1 MQRRLLFLL
10 LAAALALSALPALTQ
25 SGNLLQDGGMEG
37 EYTNR
42 GRADFNVPAPWG
54 VWFTESPRTE
64 AWMNQ
69 PPVAFPHNGPD
80 PNPVAGARAFN
91 FNKGY
96 ATYTAAIYQQVAV
109 PQGSNVVGSAYGQ
122 QKTCNPAPNTPTCGS
137 AVESGAYMKVCIDP
151 NGGTNP
157 YDTDVICS
165 ANATPHDRWEQIS
178 VSATATGPT
187 VTLFLFNT
195 QAWPSQLN
203 TAYWDEASLT
213 IGGAGGTSPGQPG
226 GPTAVPTAP
235 PVASFVQPQPPQPDG
250 SIVHVVN
257 QGDTMD
263 AIAYAYGVSRQQ
275 ILDLNG
281 LSSGRFIF
289 AGQELLIRE
298 ASEAAASPTTVA
310 AQPTTVAAVPT
321 QGTAVVAAATVI
333 NPMAF
338 MRIATDGSVIYTVQP
353 GDTLAALATALGK
366 SADELLA
373 LNNLAPDTPLQPG
386 SELIIQAPPGGGQP
400 VGPAPTVAETP
411 VPVVQATPAP
421 IDTSAA
427 PIVSITSGVLPAID
441 PAASPAQVCVMM
453 FNDAN
458 QNRLQEAGETL
469 LPGGVIV
476 LTLDGVPAGEYTT
489 TGSNEP
495 FCFSD
500 LPAGNYLAQAQ
511 APAGFGLT
519 TPPQLLVQPA
529 TGWTINL
536 GFGTAQG
543 FETPAVPPA
552 DAASAG
558 SSEPST
564 GLAPDNPL
572 SENAGLVAFGLAAVA
587 GIVGSVMTVVLRG
600 R

>member
-10 LAAALALSALPALTQ
+10 ITVILAVTALPALTQ

-37 EYTNR
+37 PYTNR
-42 GRADFNVPAPWG
+42 GRADLNVPAPWG

-80 PNPVAGARAFN
+80 PNPVAGAHAFN

-137 AVESGAYMKVCIDP
+137 AAESGAYMKVCIDP
-151 NGGTNP
+151 NGGSNP
-157 YDTDVICS
+157 YDSDVICS

-187 VTLFLFNT
+187 VTIFLFNT
-195 QAWPSQLN
+195 QQWPSQLN
-203 TAYWDEASLT
+203 TAYWDEASLSV
-213 IGGAGGTSPGQPG
+213 GGAGGSAPGAPGQPAA
-226 GPTAVPTAP
+226 TAVPTAP

-250 SIVHVVN
+250 SIVHTV
-257 QGDTMD
+257 QPGDTMD

-281 LSSGRFIF
+281 LTSGRFIF
-289 AGQELLIRE
+289 AGQELKIRE
-298 ASEAAASPTTVA
+298 AQAAAPTQVA
-310 AQPTTVAAVPT
+310 AQPTVSAPAEVPT
-321 QGTAVVAAATVI
+321 QAAVIPAATVA

-338 MRIATDGSVIYTVQP
+338 MRIGADGSVIYTVQP
-353 GDTLAALATALGK
+353 GDTLAGLAAALGRD
-366 SADELLA
+366 AGEIA
-373 LNNLAPDTPLQPG
+373 TLNNTTVDAPLQAG
-386 SELIIQAPPGGGQP
+386 SELIIQAAINAG
-400 VGPAPTVAETP
+400 P
-411 VPVVQATPAP
+411 VPTAAATPETAQSTPAP
-421 IDTSAA
+421 VDTSAAA

-453 FNDAN
+453 FEDAN
-458 QNRLQEAGETL
+458 QNRLQEAGEVL

-489 TGSNEP
+489 TGSGEP

-511 APAGFGLT
+511 APAGYGLT
-519 TPPQLLVQPA
+519 TPQQLLVQPA
-529 TGWTINL
+529 TGWTISL
-536 GFGTAQG
+536 GFGAAQG
-543 FETPAVPPA
+543 VQPPAVPPA
-552 DAASAG
+552 DANSAVSG
-558 SSEPST
+558 GTSA

-572 SENAGLVAFGLAAVA
+572 SDNLGLVAFGLAAVA
-587 GIVGSVMTVVLRG
+587 GIVGSVMTAVLRG

>member
-10 LAAALALSALPALTQ
+10 IAVLVAVTAFPGLAQ

-37 EYTNR
+37 PYTNR
-42 GRADFNVPAPWG
+42 GRADLNVPAPWG
-54 VWFTESPRTE
+54 IWFTESPRTE

-80 PNPVAGARAFN
+80 PNPVAGAHAFN

-137 AVESGAYMKVCIDP
+137 AAESGAYMRVCIDP
-151 NGGTNP
+151 NGGSNP
-157 YDTDVICS
+157 FDSDIICS

-187 VTLFLFNT
+187 VTIFLFNT
-195 QAWPSQLN
+195 QQWPSQLN
-203 TAYWDEASLT
+203 TAYWDEASLSV
-213 IGGAGGTSPGQPG
+213 GGAGGSAPGVPGQPA
-226 GPTAVPTAP
+226 PTAVPTAP

-250 SIVHVVN
+250 SIVHTV
-257 QGDTMD
+257 QPGDTMD

-281 LSSGRFIF
+281 LTSGRFIF
-289 AGQELLIRE
+289 AGQELTIRE
-298 ASEAAASPTTVA
+298 AQEAAPTQVA
-310 AQPTTVAAVPT
+310 AQPTIAAPEGQPT
-321 QGTAVVAAATVI
+321 QIPAVVPAATVA

-338 MRIATDGSVIYTVQP
+338 MRIGPGGAVIYTVQP
-353 GDTLAALATALGK
+353 GDTLAGLATALGRN
-366 SADELLA
+366 ADEIAA
-373 LNNLAPDTPLQPG
+373 LNNITVDAPLQPG
-386 SELIIQAPPGGGQP
+386 SELVIQAALDAGQAQPTPGS
-400 VGPAPTVAETP
+400 TP
-411 VPVVQATPAP
+411 TPAQP
-421 IDTSAA
+421 ALPPVDTSAAA

-453 FNDAN
+453 FDDAN
-458 QNRLQEAGETL
+458 QNRLQEAGEVL
-469 LPGGVIV
+469 LAGGTIV

-489 TGSNEP
+489 TGVSEP

-511 APAGFGLT
+511 APAGYGLT
-519 TPPQLLVQPA
+519 TPQQLLVQPA
-529 TGWTINL
+529 TGWTISL
-536 GFGTAQG
+536 GFGAAQG
-543 FETPAVPPA
+543 FEQPAAPPA
-552 DAASAG
+552 DAASASANTPASG
-558 SSEPST
+558 
-564 GLAPDNPL
+564 GLASDNPL
-572 SENAGLVAFGLAAVA
+572 SENAGLLAFGLAAVA
-587 GIVGSVMTVVLRG
+587 GVVGSVMTVVLRG

>member
-1 MQRRLLFLL
+1 M
-10 LAAALALSALPALTQ
+10 
-25 SGNLLQDGGMEG
+25 DGQ
-37 EYTNR
+37 YTNR
-42 GRADFNVPAPWG
+42 GRADLNVPAPWG
-54 VWFTESPRTE
+54 VWFTEAPRTE

-69 PPVAFPHNGPD
+69 PPVAFPHNGPG
-80 PNPVAGARAFN
+80 PNPVAGPHAFN

-137 AVESGAYMKVCIDP
+137 AVESGAYMRVCIDP

-157 YDTDVICS
+157 FDSDVICS
-165 ANATPHDRWEQIS
+165 GNATPHDRWDQIS

-195 QAWPSQLN
+195 QQWPSQLN

-213 IGGAGGTSPGQPG
+213 VGGAGGTAPNVPGQPVA
-226 GPTAVPTAP
+226 TAVPTAP

-250 SIVHVVN
+250 SIVHTV
-257 QGDTMD
+257 QAGDTMD
-263 AIAYAYGVSRQQ
+263 AIAYAYGVSRQT

-281 LSSGRFIF
+281 LTSGRFIF
-289 AGQELLIRE
+289 AGQELKIRE
-298 ASEAAASPTTVA
+298 AQEAAVPTQVA
-310 AQPTTVAAVPT
+310 AQPTVSAPDAQPT
-321 QGTAVVAAATVI
+321 QGAVVAPAATVS

-338 MRIATDGSVIYTVQP
+338 MRIGTDGSVIYTVQP
-353 GDTLAALATALGK
+353 GDTLTGLAAALGRN
-366 SADELLA
+366 ADELAA
-373 LNNLAPDTPLQPG
+373 LNNIAVNDPLQPG
-386 SELIIQAPPGGGQP
+386 SELIIQAALGSAPAATPEAPATQP
-400 VGPAPTVAETP
+400 EPETEP
-411 VPVVQATPAP
+411 ATPAP
-421 IDTSAA
+421 VDTSAAA

-441 PAASPAQVCVMM
+441 PAASPAQVCVLM
-453 FNDAN
+453 FDDAN

-469 LPGGVIV
+469 LADGTIV

-489 TGSNEP
+489 TGTGEP

-511 APAGFGLT
+511 APAGYGLT
-519 TPPQLLVQPA
+519 TPQQLLVQPA
-529 TGWTINL
+529 TGWTITL
-536 GFGTAQG
+536 GFGAAQG
-543 FETPAVPPA
+543 VQPPAVPAA
-552 DAASAG
+552 DAASADG
-558 SSEPST
+558 SQPAT

-572 SENAGLVAFGLAAVA
+572 SENAGLLAFGLAAVA
-587 GIVGSVMTVVLRG
+587 GVVGSILTAVR

>member
-10 LAAALALSALPALTQ
+10 ITVLLAVTVLPALSQ

-37 EYTNR
+37 PYTNR
-42 GRADFNVPAPWG
+42 GRADLNVPAPWG
-54 VWFTESPRTE
+54 IWFTESPRTE

-80 PNPVAGARAFN
+80 PNPVAGAHAFN

-137 AVESGAYMKVCIDP
+137 AAESGAYMKVCIDP
-151 NGGTNP
+151 NGGSNP
-157 YDTDVICS
+157 YDSDVICS

-187 VTLFLFNT
+187 VTIFLFNT
-195 QAWPSQLN
+195 QQWPAQIN
-203 TAYWDEASLT
+203 TAYWDEASLSV
-213 IGGAGGTSPGQPG
+213 GGAGGTAPGVPG
-226 GPTAVPTAP
+226 VPAATAVPTAP

-250 SIVHVVN
+250 SIVHIV
-257 QGDTMD
+257 QPGDTMD

-281 LSSGRFIF
+281 LTSGRFIF
-289 AGQELLIRE
+289 AGQELKIRE
-298 ASEAAASPTTVA
+298 AQAAAPTEVA
-310 AQPTTVAAVPT
+310 AQPTTAAVAEQPT
-321 QGTAVVAAATVI
+321 QAAVVPAATVA

-338 MRIATDGSVIYTVQP
+338 MRIGTDGSVIYTVQA
-353 GDTLAALATALGK
+353 GDTLAGLAAALGRN
-366 SADELLA
+366 ADEIAA
-373 LNNLAPDTPLQPG
+373 LNNITVDAPLQPG
-386 SELIIQAPPGGGQP
+386 SELIIQGAVGAGPVTTPAATPEAVQP
-400 VGPAPTVAETP
+400 
-411 VPVVQATPAP
+411 TPAP
-421 IDTSAA
+421 VDTSAAA

-453 FNDAN
+453 FDDAN
-458 QNRLQEAGETL
+458 QNRLQEAGEVL
-469 LPGGVIV
+469 LAGGTIV

-489 TGSNEP
+489 TGTGEP

-511 APAGFGLT
+511 APAGYGLT
-519 TPPQLLVQPA
+519 TPQQLLVQPA
-529 TGWTINL
+529 AGWTISL
-536 GFGTAQG
+536 GFGAAQG
-543 FETPAVPPA
+543 FEQPAAPPA
-552 DAASAG
+552 DASSGAAGASPA
-558 SSEPST
+558 T
-564 GLAPDNPL
+564 GLAADNPL
-572 SENAGLVAFGLAAVA
+572 SDNLGLVAFGLAAVA